1 MIPIWGSYHW
11 VAPGETLY
19 AISKRYNTTVQE
31 LVRVNR
37 INNPKQIPVGLRLYI
52 PQKTR
57 STVDVGA
64 YIDPQITGDA
74 SSQVIDKVGE
84 QLTLL
89 TIFSYAV
96 NRDGSLTPVNDQQ
109 IINTVYR
116 DRVAPLM
123 VLTNFEDGM
132 FSQELATTIL
142 TNEALQDRVLDE
154 AIRIMDQ
161 KGYLG
166 LDFDFEYLGAE
177 NRERY
182 NRFVQKARARLKEKG
197 YFISSALAPKLGP
210 EQKGVLYEGHDYPA
224 HGRMMDF
231 IFFMTYEWGW
241 SGGPPMVPHRRK
253 TFMFR
258 KAIPIMVPATIP
270 MRIPTP
276 PTITMI
282 IKNGT
287 QEPTRKPMLPSIA
300 VRMVSLRLR
309 AGIVRKILPINPIT
323 ISAISI

>member
-1 MIPIWGSYHW
+1 MIAKYQGGLNMQIHVIRPGTHCGRYPTAYNFPLYELIPANEIPNPDRLVVGQSIIIPIWGSYHW

-19 AISKRYNTTVQE
+19 AISRRYNTTVQE
-31 LVRVNR
+31 LVRINR
-37 INNPKQIPVGLRLYI
+37 INDSKQIPVGLRLYI

-84 QLTLL
+84 HLTLL

-109 IINTVYR
+109 IINTAYQ

-123 VLTNFEDGM
+123 VLTNFEDGT

-142 TNEALQDRVLDE
+142 TKEALQDRVLNE

-166 LDFDFEYLGAE
+166 LDF
-177 NRERY
+177 
-182 NRFVQKARARLKEKG
+182 RF
-197 YFISSALAPKLGP
+197 
-210 EQKGVLYEGHDYPA
+210 
-224 HGRMMDF
+224 
-231 IFFMTYEWGW
+231 
-241 SGGPPMVPHRRK
+241 
-253 TFMFR
+253 
-258 KAIPIMVPATIP
+258 
-270 MRIPTP
+270 
-276 PTITMI
+276 
-282 IKNGT
+282 
-287 QEPTRKPMLPSIA
+287 
-300 VRMVSLRLR
+300 
-309 AGIVRKILPINPIT
+309 
-323 ISAISI
+323 